1 MRAPCLTYVG
11 REGEGGERRLYAYLG
26 TGNFNEDTARFYTD
40 LGLLT
45 ADSRLTT
52 EVEQVFQYLYGKKP
66 HGDFK
71 HLLVAPFGLR
81 DRCSE
86 LIDKETMAAQEGRA
100 SGIILKMNSL
110 EDSRIIKKL
119 YQASRAGVR
128 IQIVV
133 RGICCMMPGVPGLS
147 ESVEVRSIVDRYL
160 EHWRTY
166 IFQSGD
172 EEQIYLASADWMHRN
187 LDRRV
192 EVAFP
197 LYDPEVR
204 RQVQRAMQLQLRDN
218 VKARLIDRHQG
229 NAYAPRTGEALR
241 AQKETRDMVEEQVQG
256 RPLQ

>member
-1 MRAPCLTYVG
+1 
-11 REGEGGERRLYAYLG
+11 
-26 TGNFNEDTARFYTD
+26 
-40 LGLLT
+40 
-45 ADSRLTT
+45 
-52 EVEQVFQYLYGKKP
+52 
-66 HGDFK
+66 
-71 HLLVAPFGLR
+71 
-81 DRCSE
+81 
-86 LIDKETMAAQEGRA
+86 
-100 SGIILKMNSL
+100 
-110 EDSRIIKKL
+110 
-119 YQASRAGVR
+119 
-128 IQIVV
+128 
-133 RGICCMMPGVPGLS
+133 MMPGVPGLS